1 MLDTLGEF
9 LHSHRPLAG
18 KNSLPFLS
26 DERHPTASAVTGLI
40 KNQVRVSNMPS
51 SRARVLL
58 VSLRRLTT
66 HAAWCSNYEFEDVIR
81 AVDDVDVL
89 ELEPAP
95 HFELRK
101 HIARSVAWRSRYRT
115 FTNLN
120 PGVKAV
126 KLARDYDVLVFVCM
140 NVWDL
145 LYLNAVTNWKTCGKV
160 KLCYIGEIYAGQTVE
175 LEHLLRRLEDF
186 DQIFQSFSG
195 SVLALSKIVRRPCHR
210 LPHAADVLRFTPF
223 PKPPAR
229 KIDVLSI
236 GRRSEPVH
244 QALRRLTASRD
255 FFYMYDTLPSP
266 LVRPSNPTEHREM
279 LASAARVSR
288 FFVTYPA
295 KFGDDETQGQ
305 SEVGARYFEGS
316 AAGAVLLGQAPT
328 ALTFRRDFPW
338 PDAVVELKL
347 DGSDVADVLADLSQR
362 PEEVARL
369 GVRNAI
375 GALRRHDWA
384 HRWGS
389 ILDAAG
395 LPARPALSERMR
407 TLDALAANADG
418 ISLLHNHPPFW
429 PSLLQGRR
437 EGFSRLDDVKVGC

>member
-1 MLDTLGEF
+1 MQRFRVNTM
-9 LHSHRPLAG
+9 
-18 KNSLPFLS
+18 
-26 DERHPTASAVTGLI
+26 PT
-40 KNQVRVSNMPS
+40 

-81 AVDDVDVL
+81 SVDDVDVL

-95 HFELRK
+95 HFELRR
-101 HIARSVAWRSRYRT
+101 HIARSVAWRSRYLT

-126 KLARDYDVLVFVCM
+126 KLAHDYDVFVFVCM

-145 LYLNAVTNWKTCGKV
+145 LYLNAVTNWQTRCKV
-160 KLCYIGEIYAGQTVE
+160 KLCYMGELYAGQTAE
-175 LEHLLRRLEDF
+175 LQHLLRRLEDF

-195 SVLALSKIVRRPCHR
+195 SVLALSNIVRRPCHR
-210 LPHAADVLRFTPF
+210 LPHAADVLRFTPY

-244 QALRRLTASRD
+244 QALRRLAATRD
-255 FFYMYDTLPSP
+255 FFYLYDTLPSS
-266 LVRPSNPTEHREM
+266 LVRPSSPTEHREM

-288 FFVTYPA
+288 FFIAYPA

-305 SEVGARYFEGS
+305 SEVGARYFEGT

-338 PDAVVELKL
+338 PDAVVELKV
-347 DGSDVADVLADLSQR
+347 DGSDAAEVVADLSQR
-362 PEEVARL
+362 PDEMARL

-375 GALRRHDWA
+375 AALRRHDWA
-384 HRWGS
+384 HRWLS
-389 ILDAAG
+389 MLEAAG
-395 LPARPALSERMR
+395 LPARPALYERMR
-407 TLDALAANADG
+407 TLDALAANAEG
-418 ISLLHNHPPFW
+418 ISL
-429 PSLLQGRR
+429 
-437 EGFSRLDDVKVGC
+437 VA